1 MITSCHLEVVPVRFF
16 CFGTIEY
23 RIPKNS
29 DIFSFFFRNLNWNS
43 SCEIRLIPN
52 PSIGGILMVPIAG
65 ILLSRLQIRS
75 LLTRT
80 VQPVGSASSTES
92 RSEGA

>member
-16 CFGTIEY
+16 CFGTIQ
-23 RIPKNS
+23 IPTF
-29 DIFSFFFRNLNWNS
+29 FSFFFRNLNWNS

>member
-1 MITSCHLEVVPVRFF
+1 MR
-16 CFGTIEY
+16 
-23 RIPKNS
+23 NS
-29 DIFSFFFRNLNWNS
+29 
-43 SCEIRLIPN
+43 PN
-52 PSIGGILMVPIAG
+52 PESLYLSGGILMVPIAG